1 VEFLQWAAKDGE
13 QLAKNL
19 DYAPL
24 PENVQERVLK
34 EVNEIKY

>member
-1 VEFLQWAAKDGE
+1 MAKD
-13 QLAKNL
+13 L

-34 EVNEIKY
+34 QVNEIKY

>member
-1 VEFLQWAAKDGE
+1 MEFLKWAAKDGE
-13 QLAKNL
+13 KMAKNL